1 MIQVKID
8 ELKNAYLGEYGDGIK
23 PSEQKCEGQ
32 STEQHMYTSTY
43 IYIHKNIVTHVEWL
57 IYSTH
62 SPIKSYFRV
71 RLKIVHVFFRNSNKK
86 ISSPKGQW
94 KSFAILNLKNL
105 HLY

>member
-43 IYIHKNIVTHVEWL
+43 IYIHKNIVTHVE
-57 IYSTH
+57 
-62 SPIKSYFRV
+62 
-71 RLKIVHVFFRNSNKK
+71 
-86 ISSPKGQW
+86 
-94 KSFAILNLKNL
+94 
-105 HLY
+105 